1 MDGLLSCIFSLQL
14 LLWDPPS
21 FPSWIWFRLFY
32 ITSSITSNVQDDA
45 KTYFSCFA
53 SSASSGTARMFMKP
67 YNNITCVGEK
77 DSLNWKTLRKM
88 TNTLLA
94 PHLKA
99 EVAQSNAVSPAPST
113 GNIKVGKI
121 RNRST
126 TGNIKVGK
134 IRNRSMKAGGKCKNG
149 AETAKNFTTWEVS
162 TTLLL
167 TCSSSIFSKDGE
179 FLFSDENIVARRTA
193 WHENM
198 KIRIKNMKIR
208 KYVWRQILC
217 APSRIHQT
225 WDRGKISIHWINKI
239 WKR

>member
-1 MDGLLSCIFSLQL
+1 MTSSV
-14 LLWDPPS
+14 

-32 ITSSITSNVQDDA
+32 ISCSISSNVQDDA

-67 YNNITCVGEK
+67 YKNETCEGEK

-126 TGNIKVGK
+126 
-134 IRNRSMKAGGKCKNG
+134 KAGGKCKNG
-149 AETAKNFTTWEVS
+149 AETEKNFTTWEVS

-179 FLFSDENIVARRTA
+179 FLFSDENIFARRTA
-193 WHENM
+193 WYENM

-239 WKR
+239 WRR